1 MQQYYPKTCK
11 QTRRV
16 KLFELPFNEYKLEH
30 VDTESVSKM
39 FAVQQILP
47 MNTDNGQ

>member
-11 QTRRV
+11 QTR
-16 KLFELPFNEYKLEH
+16 LGLSYLLMNAKLEN
-30 VDTESVSKM
+30 VDTESGSEM
-39 FAVQQILP
+39 FAEQQILP